1 MLERLF
7 PGAAHLQNLHPV
19 VVHFPIAFLFGATLL
34 YFVGASSRNESITG
48 AALWVLVLG
57 AIGAVLSAG
66 TGLYASEGVMI
77 APSVRDALL
86 IHHRNLMVAVTAL
99 TGVLTVWA
107 VVARPLPRR
116 GRWAFLIGL
125 IAMCVLIARGADYG
139 GRLVFDYNAGGNA
152 CGQPIDFSR

>member
-7 PGAAHLQNLHPV
+7 PGAAHLQNIHPL

-34 YFVGASSRNESITG
+34 YFLGAGLRNESVAG
-48 AALWVLVLG
+48 AGLWALVLG
-57 AIGAVLSAG
+57 AVGALLSAG
-66 TGLYASEGVMI
+66 TGLYANEGVMI

-99 TGVLTVWA
+99 TGALTVWA
-107 VVARPLPRR
+107 LAARPLPRR

-125 IAMCVLIARGADYG
+125 VAMCVLIARGADYG
-139 GRLVFDYNAGGNA
+139 GRLVYDYNAGGNA
-152 CGQPIDFSR
+152 CGQPIDFSK

>member
-57 AIGAVLSAG
+57 AMGAALSAG

-77 APSVRDALL
+77 APTVRDALL
-86 IHHRNLMVAVTAL
+86 IRHRNLMVAVTAL

-125 IAMCVLIARGADYG
+125 IAVCVLIARGADYG
-139 GRLVFDYNAGGNA
+139 GRLVYDYNAGGNA
-152 CGQPIDFSR
+152 CGQPIDFSK

>member
-1 MLERLF
+1 
-7 PGAAHLQNLHPV
+7 
-19 VVHFPIAFLFGATLL
+19 
-34 YFVGASSRNESITG
+34 
-48 AALWVLVLG
+48 
-57 AIGAVLSAG
+57 
-66 TGLYASEGVMI
+66 
-77 APSVRDALL
+77 VRDALL

-139 GRLVFDYNAGGNA
+139 GRLVYDYNAGGNA

>member
-1 MLERLF
+1 VLERLF
-7 PGAAHLQNLHPV
+7 PGAAHLQNIHPV

-34 YFVGASSRNESITG
+34 YVLGASLRNESISG

-57 AIGAVLSAG
+57 TIGAVLSAG

-86 IHHRNLMVAVTAL
+86 IDHRNLMIAVTAL
-99 TGVLTVWA
+99 TAALTGWA
-107 VVARPLPRR
+107 LVARPLPRR
-116 GRWAFLIGL
+116 GRWVFFIGL

-152 CGQPIDFSR
+152 CGQPIDFSK

>member
-1 MLERLF
+1 VLERLF
-7 PGAAHLQNLHPV
+7 PGAAHLQNAHPL

-34 YFVGASSRNESITG
+34 YVLGASLRSESISG

-57 AIGAVLSAG
+57 TIGAVLSAG

-86 IHHRNLMVAVTAL
+86 IHHRNLMIAVTAL
-99 TGVLTVWA
+99 TAALTGWA
-107 VVARPLPRR
+107 LVARPLPRR
-116 GRWAFLIGL
+116 GRWVFLIGL
-125 IAMCVLIARGADYG
+125 IATCALIARGADYG

-152 CGQPIDFSR
+152 CGQPIDFSK

>member
-57 AIGAVLSAG
+57 AMGAALSAG

-86 IHHRNLMVAVTAL
+86 TRHRNLMVAVTAL

-139 GRLVFDYNAGGNA
+139 GRLVYDYNAGGNA
-152 CGQPIDFSR
+152 CGQPIDFTR

>member
-7 PGAAHLQNLHPV
+7 PGAAHLQNIHPM

-34 YFVGASSRNESITG
+34 YFVGASSRNESITR

-57 AIGAVLSAG
+57 ATGVVLSAG

-86 IHHRNLMVAVTAL
+86 IRHRNLMVAVTAL

-139 GRLVFDYNAGGNA
+139 GRLVYDYNAGGNA

>member
-7 PGAAHLQNLHPV
+7 PGAAHLQNLHPT

-57 AIGAVLSAG
+57 AMGAALSVG

-77 APSVRDALL
+77 APSLA
-86 IHHRNLMVAVTAL
+86 
-99 TGVLTVWA
+99 
-107 VVARPLPRR
+107 
-116 GRWAFLIGL
+116 
-125 IAMCVLIARGADYG
+125 
-139 GRLVFDYNAGGNA
+139 
-152 CGQPIDFSR
+152 

>member
-1 MLERLF
+1 M
-7 PGAAHLQNLHPV
+7 

-34 YFVGASSRNESITG
+34 YFVGASSRNESITR

-57 AIGAVLSAG
+57 ATGVVLSAG
-66 TGLYASEGVMI
+66 TGLYAGEGVMI

-99 TGVLTVWA
+99 TGVLTGWA
-107 VVARPLPRR
+107 VAARPLPRR
-116 GRWAFLIGL
+116 GRWAFLMGL

-139 GRLVFDYNAGGNA
+139 GRLVYDYNAGGNA

>member
-34 YFVGASSRNESITG
+34 YFVGALSGNESISG
-48 AALWVLVLG
+48 AALWVLVFG
-57 AIGAVLSAG
+57 AIGALLSAG

-77 APSVRDALL
+77 APTVRDALL
-86 IHHRNLMVAVTAL
+86 IRHRNLMVAVTAL

-107 VVARPLPRR
+107 VAARPLPRR
-116 GRWAFLIGL
+116 GRWAFLMGL

-139 GRLVFDYNAGGNA
+139 GRLVYDYNAGGNA

>member
-34 YFVGASSRNESITG
+34 YFVGASSRNESITR

-57 AIGAVLSAG
+57 ATGVVLSAG
-66 TGLYASEGVMI
+66 TGLYAGEGVMI

-86 IHHRNLMVAVTAL
+86 AYHRNLMLAVTTL
-99 TGVLTVWA
+99 TAALTVWA
-107 VVARPLPRR
+107 LAARPLPRR

-125 IAMCVLIARGADYG
+125 IAMCVLVAQGADYG

>member
-1 MLERLF
+1 VLERLF
-7 PGAAHLQNLHPV
+7 PGAAHLQNIHPL

-34 YFVGASSRNESITG
+34 YLLGVFLRNESITG

-57 AIGAVLSAG
+57 AIGTVLSAG

-86 IHHRNLMVAVTAL
+86 LRHRNLMVAVTAL

-107 VVARPLPRR
+107 VLARPLPRR
-116 GRWAFLIGL
+116 GRWAFLLGL
-125 IAMCVLIARGADYG
+125 VAMCVLMARGADYG
-139 GRLVFDYNAGGNA
+139 GRLVYDYNAGGNA
-152 CGQPIDFSR
+152 CGQPIDFSK

>member
-1 MLERLF
+1 VLERLF
-7 PGAAHLQNLHPV
+7 PGAAHLQNLHPL

-57 AIGAVLSAG
+57 AIGAVISAG

-86 IHHRNLMVAVTAL
+86 IHHRNQMVAVTAL
-99 TGVLTVWA
+99 TGVLTIWA
-107 VVARPLPRR
+107 AAARPLPRR

-139 GRLVFDYNAGGNA
+139 GRLVFDYNAGGYA
-152 CGQPIDFSR
+152 CGQPIDFSK

>member
-7 PGAAHLQNLHPV
+7 PGAAHLQNLHPL

-86 IHHRNLMVAVTAL
+86 IHHRNQMVAVTAL
-99 TGVLTVWA
+99 AGVLTVWA
-107 VVARPLPRR
+107 AVARPLPRR

-139 GRLVFDYNAGGNA
+139 GRLVFDYNAGGYA
-152 CGQPIDFSR
+152 CGQPIDFSK

>member
-57 AIGAVLSAG
+57 AMGTALSAG

-77 APSVRDALL
+77 APSVREALL
-86 IHHRNLMVAVTAL
+86 IRHRNLMVAVTAL

-139 GRLVFDYNAGGNA
+139 GRLVYDYNAGGNA

>member
-57 AIGAVLSAG
+57 AMGAALSAG

-77 APSVRDALL
+77 APSVREALL
-86 IHHRNLMVAVTAL
+86 TRHRNLMVAVTAL

-139 GRLVFDYNAGGNA
+139 GRLVYDYNAGGNA